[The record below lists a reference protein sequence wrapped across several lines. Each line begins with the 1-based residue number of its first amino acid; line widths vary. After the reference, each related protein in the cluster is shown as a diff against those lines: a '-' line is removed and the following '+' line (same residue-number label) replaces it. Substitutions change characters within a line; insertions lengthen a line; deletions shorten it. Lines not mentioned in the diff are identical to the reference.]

1 MAAAGGALMSFV
13 ATLRVRGATD
23 STGEGWSVWHE
34 VSALFPVSEA
44 ASVSGPEDPRAIA
57 WRGGV
62 LVFLS
67 VYLPI
72 SRHISPYLDG
82 GVLVFLSVYLPIS
95 PHISPYLD
103 GGVLVFLSVH
113 KGAVAAD
120 PWQSLTAHS
129 LSLGVGVDKDAVAV
143 RGALPA
149 PKRRRRRR

>member
-67 VYLPI
+67 V
-72 SRHISPYLDG
+72 
-82 GVLVFLSVYLPIS
+82 
-95 PHISPYLD
+95 
-103 GGVLVFLSVH
+103 H

-143 RGALPA
+143 RGAPPA

>member
-72 SRHISPYLDG
+72 SPHISP
-82 GVLVFLSVYLPIS
+82 YLPIS
-95 PHISPYLD
+95 PHISNPP
-103 GGVLVFLSVH
+103 GT
-113 KGAVAAD
+113 AACV
-120 PWQSLTAHS
+120 PST
-129 LSLGVGVDKDAVAV
+129 G
-143 RGALPA
+143 P
-149 PKRRRRRR
+149 RRTRRS

>member
-1 MAAAGGALMSFV
+1 LAAAGGALMSFV

-72 SRHISPYLDG
+72 S
-82 GVLVFLSVYLPIS
+82 

-143 RGALPA
+143 RGAPPA